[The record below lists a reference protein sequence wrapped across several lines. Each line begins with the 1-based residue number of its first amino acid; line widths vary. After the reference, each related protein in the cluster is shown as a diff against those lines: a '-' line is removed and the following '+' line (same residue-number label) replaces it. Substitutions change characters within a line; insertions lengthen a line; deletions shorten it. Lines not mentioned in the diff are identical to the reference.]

1 MTYYIYD
8 LEVFRFDWIAVF
20 KSVDGEDY
28 HVIHN
33 NTHELKKFIIEHR
46 QDVLIGFNNKNYDD
60 WILQSMLMGGD
71 NETIKNHN
79 DWIIG
84 GNNGWEF
91 PFIQFQKK
99 KFKSADLRDDLPMGL
114 SLKAIEANMG
124 NNIVESEVDFNINRP
139 LTPLEL
145 QQTIYYCT
153 TDVDNTTKLFK
164 VREKYI
170 NSKKQVAQIKNI
182 DETEAVGLTNAKLTA
197 RFLDAR
203 ATQHKD
209 EFEYVPPDELIIRK
223 YLEPVEF
230 FKEIDYSKKLKT
242 DVAGV
247 PHIYAWGGLHGA
259 RNNYFMKSCEEYRM
273 VTIDVGS
280 YYPSMIIQY
289 GYSSRNIPDVDGY
302 KNVYETR
309 MNAKHNGDKA
319 TADALKLV
327 LNTFYGAL
335 KNKYNALYDPRMA
348 NSICITGQLFLTDL
362 IEKLETVDGFELIQS
377 NTDGIIIR
385 YPIAVEKEIE
395 AVVSEWEHRTRLNM
409 EYTVIHAIAQ
419 KDVNNYI
426 MKAGETYLV
435 KDGEHIVTEPDKGKI
450 KSKGGYVSL
459 YEGGDFK
466 NNSMTIIHK
475 AIGDYFLNDI
485 PVEKTINECDE
496 LIKFQIIAKTGST
509 YDGTF
514 HIVDGEHVKVQ
525 RVNRVYATTNP
536 RYGTL
541 VKVKNNKEEVCGSDM
556 FDDDDEELSKAERKD
571 KIASLPEHCIIDN
584 DNRLTINDIDKSFY
598 IDLAK
603 KRVNDYLGIK
613 ESKSKTKKEVVKMAT
628 KKAIEKEVNEKPEA
642 TNVSTKIHYEHLNI
656 YQKIILARQKF
667 LEMNVKKSGVN
678 RFAKFKYFELEDI
691 VPPMTQICLELGL
704 VALPS
709 FGDCAVLTVINTDKP
724 EERETFVSP
733 MRQLSIISAE
743 GKNKMNELQG
753 LGSEQ
758 TYQRRYLYMM
768 FLDIVENDAIDATI
782 GEDDEVDETPKA
794 TKPAT
799 PEKRESVKKELI
811 NNDGKMTE
819 TQVKS
824 IKAGLKILQDK
835 DENRYANYIVEC
847 VAKTRSG
854 LTKSEAEA
862 LLIEIGDKANEE

>member
-1 MTYYIYD
+1 MSYYIYD
-8 LEVFRFDWIAVF
+8 LEVFKFDWIAVF
-20 KSVDGEDY
+20 KQVDGEDF

-33 NTHELKKFIIEHR
+33 NNHDLKKFIIEHR
-46 QDVLIGFNNKNYDD
+46 QDVLMGFNNKNYDD
-60 WILQSMLMGGD
+60 WILQTMLLGGD
-71 NETIKNHN
+71 NETVKAHN

-84 GNNGWEF
+84 KNNGWEF

-99 KFKSADLRDDLPMGL
+99 RFKSADLRDDLPIGL

-139 LTPLEL
+139 LTPVEL
-145 QQTIYYCT
+145 QQTIDYCK
-153 TDVDNTTKLFK
+153 TDVDNTIKLFK

-170 NSKKQVAQIKNI
+170 NSKKQVAQIKNM
-182 DETEAVGLTNAKLTA
+182 DESEAVGLTNAKLTA

-203 ATQHKD
+203 PSEHKD
-209 EFEYVPPDELIIRK
+209 EFVYEPPTELIIKK

-230 FKEIDYSKKLKT
+230 FEEIDYSKKLKT
-242 DVAGV
+242 DIAGV

-259 RNNYFMKSCEEYRM
+259 INNYFMKSCDTHKM

-302 KNVYETR
+302 KNVYNTR
-309 MNAKHNGDKA
+309 MTAKHTGDKA

-335 KNKYNALYDPRMA
+335 KNKHNALYDPRMA

-362 IEKLETVDGFELIQS
+362 IEKLETVEGFELLQS

-385 YPIAVEKEIE
+385 YPIKCEKQIE
-395 AVVSEWEHRTRLNM
+395 TVVSEWEQRTRLNM

-435 KDGEHIVTEPDKGKI
+435 KDGEHIVTEKDKGKI

-459 YEGGDFK
+459 YDGGDFK

-485 PVEKTINECDE
+485 PVEQTINECDE

-509 YDGTF
+509 YDATY

-536 RYGTL
+536 RFGTL
-541 VKVKNNKEEVCGSDM
+541 VKVKNNKEESCSSDL
-556 FDDDDEELSKAERKD
+556 FEFEDDEPTSKAERKD
-571 KIASLPEHCIIDN
+571 KIASLPEHCLIDN

-613 ESKSKTKKEVVKMAT
+613 ESKPKTKKEVVKMAT
-628 KKAIEKEVNEKPEA
+628 KKTTSEEPIKEVAQDYSK
-642 TNVSTKIHYEHLNI
+642 LNI
-656 YQKIILARQKF
+656 YQKINLARQMF
-667 LEMNVKKSGVN
+667 INMNVKKSGIN
-678 RFAKFKYFELEDI
+678 RHLKFKYFELEDI
-691 VPPMTQICLELGL
+691 VPPATRICNEIGL
-704 VALPS
+704 TSIVSL
-709 FGDCAVLTVINTDKP
+709 GDCAAMTIVNCDNPNEKEVFT
-724 EERETFVSP
+724 SP
-733 MRQLSIISAE
+733 LRQLSLNNAI
-743 GKNKMNELQG
+743 NELQG
-753 LGSEQ
+753 LGSEH

-768 FLDIVENDAIDATI
+768 FLDIVENDAVDATI
-782 GEDDEVDETPKA
+782 GDDEESSETPQ
-794 TKPAT
+794 TNRPAT
-799 PEKRESVKKELI
+799 AEKRETVKKELI
-811 NNDGKMTE
+811 DENGKMTQ
-819 TQVKS
+819 TQLKS
-824 IKAGLKILQDK
+824 IKTGLEQLRAKGDQY
-835 DENRYANYIVEC
+835 EPYITET
-847 VAKTRSG
+847 VAKARSG
-854 LTKSEAEA
+854 LTKVEAEN
-862 LLIEIGDKANEE
+862 LLIEIGDKLTEE

>member
-1 MTYYIYD
+1 MGYYIYD
-8 LEVFRFDWIAVF
+8 LEVFRYDWIAVF
-20 KSVDGEDY
+20 KNVDGHGY
-28 HVIHN
+28 YCIHN
-33 NTHELKKFIIEHR
+33 NPHELKKFIIEHR

-60 WILQSMLMGGD
+60 WILQTMLMGGD
-71 NETIKNHN
+71 NETIKAHN
-79 DWIIG
+79 DWIIA

-99 KFKSADLRDDLPMGL
+99 KFKSADLRDDLPIGL

-124 NNIVESEVDFNINRP
+124 NNIVESEVDFNIDRA
-139 LTPLEL
+139 LTPTELE
-145 QQTIYYCT
+145 QTIHYCT
-153 TDVDNTTKLFK
+153 TDVENTFKLFK

-182 DETEAVGLTNAKLTA
+182 DESEAVGLTNAKLTA

-203 ATQHKD
+203 PTEHKD
-209 EFEYVPPDELIIRK
+209 EFVYDPPEELIIKK
-223 YLEPVEF
+223 YMEPVEF
-230 FKEIDYSKKLKT
+230 FKEIDYKKKLKT

-259 RNNYFMKSCEEYRM
+259 RNNYFMKSCDDFRM

-362 IEKLETVDGFELIQS
+362 IEKLETVKGFELIQS

-385 YPIAVEKEIE
+385 YPVKVEKSIE
-395 AVVSEWEHRTRLNM
+395 AVVTEWEQRTRLNM

-435 KDGEHIVTEPDKGKI
+435 KNGEHIVTEKDKGKI

-459 YEGGDFK
+459 YDGGDFK

-514 HIVDGEHVKVQ
+514 HIVDGEHIKVQ

-541 VKVKNNKEEVCGSDM
+541 VKVKNNKEEFCGCDT
-556 FDDDDEELSKAERKD
+556 FTDEEDDPTSKAERKD

-584 DNRLTINDIDKSFY
+584 DNRLSINDIDKSFY

-613 ESKSKTKKEVVKMAT
+613 ESKKKTKKEDVKMAA
-628 KKAIEKEVNEKPEA
+628 KKTSEETPNVKVEA
-642 TNVSTKIHYEHLNI
+642 SVDYSTLNI

-667 LEMNVKKSGVN
+667 LDMNIKKSGVN

-733 MRQLSIISAE
+733 MRQLSIVSAE

-768 FLDIVENDAIDATI
+768 FLDIVENDVVDATI
-782 GEDDEVDETPKA
+782 GEDDEIEETPKA
-794 TKPAT
+794 AKPVT
-799 PEKRESVKKELI
+799 PEKRESVKKELV
-811 NNDGKMTE
+811 NTNGKMTE

-824 IKAGLKILQDK
+824 IKAGLKLLQDK
-835 DENRYANYIVEC
+835 DENKYANYIVEC
-847 VAKTRSG
+847 IAKTRAG

>member
-1 MTYYIYD
+1 MDYFIYD

-20 KSVDGEDY
+20 KKVGEDEH

-33 NTHELKKFIIEHR
+33 NPHELKKFIVEHR
-46 QDVLIGFNNKNYDD
+46 QDVLVGFNNKNYDD
-60 WILQSMLMGGD
+60 WILQTMLMGGD
-71 NETIKNHN
+71 NETIKSHN

-91 PFIQFQKK
+91 PFIQFQRK
-99 KFKSADLRDDLPMGL
+99 KFKSADLRDDLPLGL

-124 NNIVESEVDFNINRP
+124 NNIVESEVDFNLNRP
-139 LTPLEL
+139 LTSDEL
-145 QQTIYYCT
+145 QQTIDYCK

-170 NSKKQVAQIKNI
+170 NSKKQVAQIKNM
-182 DETEAVGLTNAKLTA
+182 DESEAVGLTNAKLTA

-203 ATQHKD
+203 SQEHKD
-209 EFEYVPPDELIIRK
+209 EFYYPPPKELRIKR
-223 YLEPVEF
+223 YMEPVEF
-230 FKEIDYSKKLKT
+230 FKEIDYKKKLNT
-242 DVAGV
+242 DIAGV

-259 RNNYFMKSCEEYRM
+259 RNNYFMKSCDEFRM

-309 MNAKHNGDKA
+309 MNAKHTGDKA

-385 YPIAVEKEIE
+385 YPVKVEKEIE

-435 KDGEHIVTEPDKGKI
+435 KDGEHIVTEKDEGKI

-459 YEGGDFK
+459 YKGGDFQ

-475 AIGDYFLNDI
+475 AVGDYLLNDI
-485 PVEKTINECDE
+485 PVEQTINECDD

-509 YDGTF
+509 
-514 HIVDGEHVKVQ
+514 
-525 RVNRVYATTNP
+525 
-536 RYGTL
+536 
-541 VKVKNNKEEVCGSDM
+541 
-556 FDDDDEELSKAERKD
+556 
-571 KIASLPEHCIIDN
+571 
-584 DNRLTINDIDKSFY
+584 
-598 IDLAK
+598 
-603 KRVNDYLGIK
+603 
-613 ESKSKTKKEVVKMAT
+613 
-628 KKAIEKEVNEKPEA
+628 
-642 TNVSTKIHYEHLNI
+642 
-656 YQKIILARQKF
+656 
-667 LEMNVKKSGVN
+667 
-678 RFAKFKYFELEDI
+678 
-691 VPPMTQICLELGL
+691 
-704 VALPS
+704 
-709 FGDCAVLTVINTDKP
+709 
-724 EERETFVSP
+724 
-733 MRQLSIISAE
+733 
-743 GKNKMNELQG
+743 
-753 LGSEQ
+753 
-758 TYQRRYLYMM
+758 
-768 FLDIVENDAIDATI
+768 
-782 GEDDEVDETPKA
+782 
-794 TKPAT
+794 
-799 PEKRESVKKELI
+799 
-811 NNDGKMTE
+811 
-819 TQVKS
+819 
-824 IKAGLKILQDK
+824 
-835 DENRYANYIVEC
+835 
-847 VAKTRSG
+847 
-854 LTKSEAEA
+854 
-862 LLIEIGDKANEE
+862 

>member
-1 MTYYIYD
+1 MSYYIYD

-20 KSVDGEDY
+20 KNVDEEIY

-33 NTHELKKFIIEHR
+33 NNHELKKFIIEHR
-46 QDVLIGFNNKNYDD
+46 QDVLMGFNNKNYDD
-60 WILQSMLMGGD
+60 WILQTMLNGGD

-84 GNNGWEF
+84 GSNGWEF

-99 KFKSADLRDDLPMGL
+99 KFNSADLRDDLPMGL

-139 LTPLEL
+139 LTPEEL
-145 QQTIYYCT
+145 KQTIDYCK
-153 TDVDNTTKLFK
+153 TDVDNTLKLFNARK
-164 VREKYI
+164 KYI
-170 NSKKQVAQIKNI
+170 NSKKQVAQIKNM
-182 DETEAVGLTNAKLTA
+182 DESEAVGLTNAKLTA

-203 ATQHKD
+203 ATEHKD
-209 EFEYVPPDELIIRK
+209 EFEYDPPEELRIKK
-223 YLEPVEF
+223 YLEPLEF
-230 FKEIDYSKKLKT
+230 FKNIDYKKKLKI

-247 PHIYAWGGLHGA
+247 PHIYGWGGLHGA
-259 RNNYFMKSCEEYRM
+259 RNNYFMQSFDDYRM

-289 GYSSRNIPDVDGY
+289 RYSSRNIPDVDGY
-302 KNVYETR
+302 KNVYDTR
-309 MNAKHNGDKA
+309 MNAKHTGDKA

-335 KNKYNALYDPRMA
+335 KNKYNPLFDPRMA
-348 NSICITGQLFLTDL
+348 NAICITGQLFLTDL

-385 YPIAVEKEIE
+385 YPLKVEKQIE
-395 AVVSEWEHRTRLNM
+395 AVVSEWEKRTRLNM

-435 KDGEHIVTEPDKGKI
+435 KDGEHIVTEEDKGKI

-525 RVNRVYATTNP
+525 RVNRVYATKNE

-541 VKVKNNKEEVCGSDM
+541 VKVKNNKEEMCGSDM
-556 FDDDDEELSKAERKD
+556 FEDDEDDSTIARKD

-584 DNRLTINDIDKSFY
+584 DNRLTIDDIDKSFY
-598 IDLAK
+598 IKLAE

-613 ESKSKTKKEVVKMAT
+613 ESKKKTKKEVVKMAT
-628 KKAIEKEVNEKPEA
+628 KKTSEKEVNDLPEA
-642 TNVSTKIHYEHLNI
+642 TDVMVKIHYDHLNI
-656 YQKIILARQKF
+656 YQKIILARKMF
-667 LEMNVKKSGVN
+667 LDMNIKKSGKN
-678 RFAKFKYFELEDI
+678 MFAKFKYFELEDI

-704 VALPS
+704 VGIVS

-768 FLDIVENDAIDATI
+768 FLDIVENDVVDATI
-782 GEDDEVDETPKA
+782 GMDEEPMNESPKNN
-794 TKPAT
+794 KPAT

-811 NNDGKMTE
+811 NDNGNMTAIQ
-819 TQVKS
+819 TKS
-824 IKAGLKILQDK
+824 IKAGLKQLRDK
-835 DENRYANYIVEC
+835 DEARYTDYIIACLE
-847 VAKTRSG
+847 KTKEG
-854 LTKSEAEA
+854 MTKAQAEE
-862 LLIEIGDKANEE
+862 LLIEIGEKVNED

>member
-20 KSVDGEDY
+20 RQIDTDDF

-60 WILQSMLMGGD
+60 WILQTMVNGGD

-99 KFKSADLRDDLPMGL
+99 KFKTADLRDDLPMGL

-124 NNIVESEVDFNINRP
+124 NNIVESGVDFNIDRP
-139 LTPLEL
+139 LTPEEL
-145 QQTIYYCT
+145 SQTIEYCK
-153 TDVDNTTKLFK
+153 TDVGNTTKLFK
-164 VREKYI
+164 VRENYI
-170 NSKKQVAQIKNI
+170 NSKKQVAQIKNM
-182 DETEAVGLTNAKLTA
+182 DESEAIGLTNAKLTA

-203 ATQHKD
+203 AQEHKD
-209 EFEYVPPDELIIRK
+209 EFVYDPPEELRIKK
-223 YLEPVEF
+223 YLEPLEF

-247 PHIYAWGGLHGA
+247 PHIYGWGGLHGA
-259 RNNYFMKSCEEYRM
+259 RNNYFMQSCDDFRM

-302 KNVYETR
+302 ENVYNMR
-309 MNAKHNGDKA
+309 MTAKHTGDKA
-319 TADALKLV
+319 TANALKLV

-335 KNKYNALYDPRMA
+335 KNKYNPLFDARMA
-348 NSICITGQLFLTDL
+348 NAICISGQLFLTDL
-362 IEKLETVDGFELIQS
+362 IEKLEEVEGFELIQS

-385 YPIAVEKEIE
+385 YPLKVEKEIE
-395 AVVSEWEHRTRLNM
+395 AVVSEWEQRTRLNM

-435 KDGEHIVTEPDKGKI
+435 KNGEHVVTEKDKGKI

-459 YEGGDFK
+459 YDGGDFK

-475 AIGDYFLNDI
+475 AIGDYFLNNI
-485 PVEKTINECDE
+485 PVEKTISECND

-525 RVNRVYATTNP
+525 RVNRVYATSDP

-541 VKVKNNKEEVCGSDM
+541 VKVKNNKEELCGSDL
-556 FDDDDEELSKAERKD
+556 FEFEDDDPTSKIERKD

-598 IDLAK
+598 IELAK

-613 ESKSKTKKEVVKMAT
+613 ESKTKTKKEVVKMAA
-628 KKAIEKEVNEKPEA
+628 KKAVTEETTPKEV
-642 TNVSTKIHYEHLNI
+642 TNVKNDYSKLNI

-667 LEMNVKKSGVN
+667 LEMNIKKSGVN

-733 MRQLSIISAE
+733 MRQLSIISVE
-743 GKNKMNELQG
+743 GNRKMNELQG

-768 FLDIVENDAIDATI
+768 FLDIVENDVVDATI
-782 GEDDEVDETPKA
+782 GEDDDVVEVPKNNR
-794 TKPAT
+794 PVT
-799 PEKRESVKKELI
+799 PETREAVKQELV
-811 NNDGKMTE
+811 NNNGKMTE
-819 TQVKS
+819 TQLKS
-824 IKAGLKILQDK
+824 IKTGLQMLKEKNEDK
-835 DENRYANYIVEC
+835 HANYIVEC
-847 VAKTRSG
+847 VARIRSG
-854 LTKSEAEA
+854 LTKAEAEA

>member
-20 KSVDGEDY
+20 KQVDGEDY

-33 NTHELKKFIIEHR
+33 NNHELKKFIIEHR
-46 QDVLIGFNNKNYDD
+46 QDVLMGFNNKNYDD
-60 WILQSMLMGGD
+60 WILQTMLNGGD
-71 NETIKNHN
+71 NETIKAHN

-84 GNNGWEF
+84 KNNGWEF

-99 KFKSADLRDDLPMGL
+99 RFKSADLRDDLPIGL

-124 NNIVESEVDFNINRP
+124 NNIVESEVDFNLDRP
-139 LTPLEL
+139 LTPDEL
-145 QQTIYYCT
+145 KQTIEYCK
-153 TDVDNTTKLFK
+153 TDVDNTIKLFR

-170 NSKKQVAQIKNI
+170 NSKKQVAQIKNM
-182 DETEAVGLTNAKLTA
+182 DESEAVGLTNAKLTA

-203 ATQHKD
+203 PSEHKD
-209 EFEYVPPDELIIRK
+209 EFVYDPPKELIINK

-230 FKEIDYSKKLKT
+230 FKEIDYTKKLKT
-242 DVAGV
+242 DIAGV

-259 RNNYFMKSCEEYRM
+259 ISNYFMKSCDSHKM

-302 KNVYETR
+302 KNVYNTR
-309 MNAKHNGDKA
+309 MNAKHTGDKA

-335 KNKYNALYDPRMA
+335 KNKHNALYDPRMA

-385 YPIAVEKEIE
+385 YPIKVEKDIE
-395 AVVSEWEHRTRLNM
+395 AVVTEWEHRTRLNM

-435 KDGEHIVTEPDKGKI
+435 KDGEHIVTEKDKGKI

-485 PVEKTINECDE
+485 PVEQTINECDE

-509 YDGTF
+509 YDATY

-541 VKVKNNKEEVCGSDM
+541 VKVKNNKEESCSSD
-556 FDDDDEELSKAERKD
+556 FEFEDDEPTSKADRKD
-571 KIASLPEHCIIDN
+571 KIASLPEHCLIDN
-584 DNRLTINDIDKSFY
+584 DNQLTIKDIDKTFY
-598 IDLAK
+598 IELAK

-613 ESKSKTKKEVVKMAT
+613 ESKKKPKKEVVKMAT
-628 KKAIEKEVNEKPEA
+628 TKKTTTDEPIKEVSQDYSN
-642 TNVSTKIHYEHLNI
+642 LNI
-656 YQKIILARQKF
+656 YQKINLARQMF
-667 LEMNVKKSGVN
+667 LNSNVKKSGVN

-691 VPPMTQICLELGL
+691 VPPATQIGNEIGL
-704 VALPS
+704 VTLFS
-709 FGDCAVLTVINTDKP
+709 FNDVACLTVVNTDKP
-724 EERETFVSP
+724 DEKEVFISP
-733 MRQLSIISAE
+733 IRPLSIISAE

-768 FLDIVENDAIDATI
+768 YLDIVENDAVDATI
-782 GEDDEVDETPKA
+782 GDDEESSETPA
-794 TKPAT
+794 PTNKPAT

-811 NNDGKMTE
+811 DENGKMTQ
-819 TQVKS
+819 TQIKS
-824 IKAGLKILQDK
+824 IKAGLQQLRDK
-835 DENRYANYIVEC
+835 DENKHANFIVEC
-847 VAKTRSG
+847 VAKTRAG
-854 LTKSEAEA
+854 LSKAEAEN
-862 LLIEIGDKANEE
+862 LLIEIGNKLNEE